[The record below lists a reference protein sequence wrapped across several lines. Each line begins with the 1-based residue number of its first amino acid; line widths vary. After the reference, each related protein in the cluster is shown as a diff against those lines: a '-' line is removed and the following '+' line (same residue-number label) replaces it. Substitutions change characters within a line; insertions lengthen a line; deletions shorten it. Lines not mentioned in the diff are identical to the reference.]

1 MEEQIIN
8 GVLHWK
14 HKDGRWIPYSQKQ
27 LTNKLVRTVERFY
40 KQVSSDSLPEMM
52 KDQAS

>member
-1 MEEQIIN
+1 MEEQVIN

-27 LTNKLVRTVERFY
+27 LTNKLVRACQTVY
-40 KQVSSDSLPEMM
+40 GKMPEML
-52 KDQAS
+52 KPQAY